1 VRAIA
6 KPKILCVDDE
16 EGVRLALARLLR
28 QDFEVLAV
36 ANSDEA
42 LKMLRT
48 QHDIAI
54 IISDYRMPGKNG
66 VEFLR
71 EAKVICPLAV
81 RAILSGQMDLRHLA
95 AALNEAEIHRFIL
108 KPWDNDYLHIQMLE
122 ALQTHRLLTSREELR
137 SLAVTDPITGLR
149 NHRFFQDTLKR
160 VCTEGA
166 LISLLMIDV
175 DHFKKFNDQYGHPQG
190 DRVLH
195 EIAVVLAQNL
205 KLGETASRYGGEEFA
220 IILPDVDITEAKVR
234 ADRLQKALAH
244 HEFLDPFGHR
254 ATITMS
260 IGVANFPQHAKTPS
274 QLIESADQ
282 ALLEAKRSGRNQTI
296 QAKP

>member
-1 VRAIA
+1 VGSIA

-16 EGVRLALARLLR
+16 EGVRLALTRLLR
-28 QDFEVLAV
+28 QDFNVLA
-36 ANSDEA
+36 ANNSDEA
-42 LKMLRT
+42 LKILRSE
-48 QHDIAI
+48 HDIAI

-149 NHRFFQDTLKR
+149 NHRYFQDTLKK
-160 VCTEGA
+160 VCLDGA
-166 LISLLMIDV
+166 SVSLLMIDV
-175 DHFKKFNDQYGHPQG
+175 DHFKKFNDLYGHPQG
-190 DRVLH
+190 DRLLH

-205 KLGETASRYGGEEFA
+205 KVGETASRYGGEEFA
-220 IILPDVDITEAKVR
+220 IILPGVALNEAKVR
-234 ADRLQKALAH
+234 ADRLHVDLAQH
-244 HEFLDPFGHR
+244 PFLDPSGKP

-260 IGVANFPQHAKTPS
+260 VGVAHFPTHGTSPS
-274 QLIESADQ
+274 LLIERADQ
-282 ALLEAKRSGRNQTI
+282 ALLEAKRSGRNRTVV
-296 QAKP
+296 AV